1 MSDRMTDEYRDG
13 HKAGGIMI
21 GVTLMLFGATL
32 MLDRAGIIDGV
43 QYTAFWG
50 LLVMTIGIVKL
61 SHVGPDGR
69 HGWWWLFFGTWMLLN
84 ETQAWRFRES
94 WPLLIVAVGV
104 SMVWKEIAG
113 RRSRARAR
121 VE

>member
-1 MSDRMTDEYRDG
+1 MTDEFRDG
-13 HKAGGIMI
+13 HKAGGLMI
-21 GVTLMLFGATL
+21 GVTLMLFGVTL

-61 SHVGPDGR
+61 SQVSPDGSR
-69 HGWWWLFFGTWMLLN
+69 HGWWWLFFGMWMLLN
-84 ETQAWRFRES
+84 ETRTWRFRES

-104 SMVWKEIAG
+104 SMVWKEITG
-113 RRSRARAR
+113 RRSRSRAR

>member
-1 MSDRMTDEYRDG
+1 MTDEHRDRQ
-13 HKAGGIMI
+13 KAGGVVI

-43 QYTAFWG
+43 HYTAFWG
-50 LLVMTIGIVKL
+50 LLVMTIGIIKL
-61 SHVGPDGR
+61 SHVPADGR
-69 HGWWWLFFGTWMLLN
+69 RHGGWWLFFGAWMLLN
-84 ETQAWRFRES
+84 ETRAWRFEES

-113 RRSRARAR
+113 RRSSARAR

>member
-1 MSDRMTDEYRDG
+1 MTDEYRDD
-13 HKAGGIMI
+13 HKAGGVMI
-21 GVTLMLFGATL
+21 GVTLMLLGAAL

-50 LLVMTIGIVKL
+50 LLIMTIGIVKL
-61 SHVGPDGR
+61 SHVGPDGSR
-69 HGWWWLFFGTWMLLN
+69 HGGWWLFFGAWMLLN
-84 ETQAWRFRES
+84 ETRAWRFRDS

>member
-1 MSDRMTDEYRDG
+1 MTDEYRGGD
-13 HKAGGIMI
+13 KAGGVMI
-21 GVTLMLFGATL
+21 GVTLMLLGATL
-32 MLDRAGIIDGV
+32 TLDRAGFIDGV
-43 QYTAFWG
+43 RYTAFWG

-61 SHVGPDGR
+61 SQVNPDGR
-69 HGWWWLFFGTWMLLN
+69 RHGAWWLLVGVLMLLN
-84 ETQAWRFRES
+84 ETRAWRFKES

-113 RRSRARAR
+113 RRSRARAK